1 VVKWILIPP
10 NEPQSIKEYLVG
22 EKIPVKEEPSLPFD
36 YLVAVGEHRVAV
48 ERKESSDFVQSIVD
62 ARLFNQLYFM
72 SVLCPI
78 SYLAVIGNITEAL
91 MERAF
96 KREGYIGALISA
108 TLKTAPEGCQGHVS
122 VIALDTDFD
131 FMLFLKLLHKK
142 LEEGD
147 FVRLPRVKA
156 VKGDPKLLAVATLS
170 TLPGVGEVYA
180 RKLLERFGTI
190 YRVVNASK
198 LELASVLG
206 ERRAEK
212 VYRFIRG
219 IE

>member
-1 VVKWILIPP
+1 MIIVHP
-10 NEPQSIKEYLVG
+10 NEPQSIKEYLLC
-22 EKIPVKEEPSLPFD
+22 EKIPVKEESNLPFD

-48 ERKESSDFVQSIVD
+48 ERKESSDFVQSIID

-72 SVLCPI
+72 SVLCPL

-122 VIALDTDFD
+122 VIVLDTDFD

-147 FVRLPRVKA
+147 LIRLPRAKS

-206 ERRAEK
+206 ERRAER
-212 VYRFIRG
+212 VYRFIQG